1 MQEICVEEGSLQLS
15 RVEIRKGVA
24 AGSSKGKGKGKG
36 SKVRTAK
43 VPLLRDAKRDR
54 QNDSKTDR

>member
-1 MQEICVEEGSLQLS
+1 MEEGSLQLS